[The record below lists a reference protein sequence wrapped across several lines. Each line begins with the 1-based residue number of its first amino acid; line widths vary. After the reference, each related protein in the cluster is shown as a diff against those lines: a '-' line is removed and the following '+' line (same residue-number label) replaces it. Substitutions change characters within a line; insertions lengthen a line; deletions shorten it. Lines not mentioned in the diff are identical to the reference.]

1 MAGEGEDGAIASARG
16 SAHALFAFLYIC
28 IWPFLTPQARV
39 GISPASGY
47 FGALSRDRCV
57 SALGSIWARAPR
69 DNSRVLEVGWEK
81 K

>member
-57 SALGSIWARAPR
+57 ERLGKHLGACPP
-69 DNSRVLEVGWEK
+69 G
-81 K
+81 